1 MSSPKK
7 GSEDNATLTVFI
19 NDCDGET
26 ADHCTEV
33 ARSAFRSFN
42 AGELKHYNDVA
53 QAVHESMGEKF
64 GGSWHTIVG
73 KSYGSFVTH
82 ETAST
87 MSFSVG
93 NVYFLCWR
101 HG

>member
-1 MSSPKK
+1 MSAPKK
-7 GSEDNATLTVFI
+7 GGDSSIVQWQI
-19 NDCDGET
+19 NDCDEET
-26 ADHCTEV
+26 SERCVESARGALKAFAGGDIKRFSDMAKIIHEAMAEV
-33 ARSAFRSFN
+33 A
-42 AGELKHYNDVA
+42 G
-53 QAVHESMGEKF
+53 

-82 ETAST
+82 EVAST

-93 NVYFLCWR
+93 NVYFLVWR